1 MPRANT
7 TRYALLGVLQMTPC
21 SGYDIKK
28 ICDMS
33 ISHFWSENYGHIYP
47 MLKKLEAEG
56 LVTKESKQTPGRPPK
71 SVYMITQKGTKDLT
85 DWLLKPVE
93 NHPMRFE
100 LMLKVF
106 FGQNLPPED
115 VIAKLR
121 SERENHAAK
130 LEAYR
135 GIEDMLKNNEPQ
147 KSAPGLPFW
156 LATLDFGGRFSRAM
170 VEWCDDTI
178 HAIESSAVS
187 AEKTN

>member
-1 MPRANT
+1 
-7 TRYALLGVLQMTPC
+7 MTPC